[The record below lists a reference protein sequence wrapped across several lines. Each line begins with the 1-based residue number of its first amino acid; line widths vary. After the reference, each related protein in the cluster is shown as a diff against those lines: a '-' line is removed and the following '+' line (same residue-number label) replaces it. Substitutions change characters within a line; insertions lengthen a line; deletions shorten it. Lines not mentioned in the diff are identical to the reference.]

1 MKKLCLALLLSV
13 TMLPAVKAGSGFYF
27 YASSTVIEG
36 QITGDGSGLTGIPT
50 TAELQDVKNSTGAL
64 ALDDTAIKT
73 STGAIQTSLNNVIA
87 STGALALDDKAIKT
101 STGVLASVDD
111 AIKVSTGSLAQ
122 TDNAIIAS
130 TGGIQTSLNNVIAS
144 TGALAL
150 VDTAIKTSTGAIQ
163 TSLNNVI
170 ASTGALALVDTAIK
184 TSTGAETASRIS
196 GDSVLQSQISGI
208 YLSTMSVFFY
218 ISTTVYN
225 ASATYFTTTLT
236 TATCIT
242 NSTITWAVGSADEIY
257 VAGFSGTVTKAT
269 ASAVYI
275 SLFLDGT
282 WMTPFNYSRWPVTN
296 NVAGTIPMTFYQ
308 PFSTSPGTHSICF
321 PMWIV
326 SGTGS
331 IAQNQVVTFSLQ
343 RVK

>member
-130 TGGIQTSLNNVIAS
+130 TGG
-144 TGALAL
+144 
-150 VDTAIKTSTGAIQ
+150 IQ